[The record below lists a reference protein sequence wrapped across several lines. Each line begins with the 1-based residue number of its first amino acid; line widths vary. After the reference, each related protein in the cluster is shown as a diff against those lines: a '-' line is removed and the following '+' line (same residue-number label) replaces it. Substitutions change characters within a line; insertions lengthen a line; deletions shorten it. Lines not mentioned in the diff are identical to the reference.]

1 MDLSRKLGRH
11 VERFKQ
17 SAQEAADDGADYR
30 CRSCEAG
37 FVTDYAE
44 CPDCG
49 AEAVEPV
56 ADDGEANG
64 GESADGEGEDAASRD
79 APDAAE

>member
-17 SAQEAADDGADYR
+17 SAREAAEDGPEYECGA
-30 CRSCEAG
+30 CESA
-37 FVTDYAE
+37 FVTDYEE

-49 AEAVEPV
+49 AEAIEPV
-56 ADDGEANG
+56 GEN
-64 GESADGEGEDAASRD
+64 DAST
-79 APDAAE
+79 EE

>member
-17 SAQEAADDGADYR
+17 SAADAAADGPDYR

-37 FVTDYAE
+37 FVTAYEE

-49 AEAVEPV
+49 AETVEPV
-56 ADDGEANG
+56 AAEGDDSVD
-64 GESADGEGEDAASRD
+64 GESADGDGT
-79 APDAAE
+79 DAAE